1 MVFNYKFV
9 NTDEQE
15 SHERSHIGTVQ
26 AVGYIEMR
34 SRIEGHRQTLNQV
47 PGVTNQ

>member
-9 NTDEQE
+9 NTGEQE
-15 SHERSHIGTVQ
+15 SHERSQNGTVQ
-26 AVGYIEMR
+26 AVGYIKVR
-34 SRIEGHRQTLNQV
+34 SPNEGHRQTPNQV